1 MKSLHDLC
9 IKHQITLA
17 CAESMSGGA
26 FSSSITQL
34 ANASCYFLGGI
45 VSYSTQSKI
54 NILDVPKELI
64 DTHTVYSHECVQA
77 MALGVKKKFN
87 SQLSVAISGEAGHHL
102 IDDHQ
107 EHYVYSCIIF
117 NDRIELFK
125 DSWTGLR
132 NDIIRKSVDL
142 LHQRCISIIERGYN
156 GKE

>member
-1 MKSLHDLC
+1 MTSLHDLC

-17 CAESMSGGA
+17 CAESVSGGA
-26 FSSSITQL
+26 FSASITQT

-45 VSYSTQSKI
+45 VTYSTQSKMDL
-54 NILDVPKELI
+54 LDVSKEI
-64 DTHTVYSHECVQA
+64 IETHSVYSFECVEA
-77 MALGVKKKFN
+77 MALGVKKKFG
-87 SQLSVAISGEAGHHL
+87 SQLSIAISGEAGHHL

-107 EHYVYSCIIF
+107 ERIVYSCIIF

-125 DSWTGLR
+125 DSLSGLR
-132 NDIIRKSVDL
+132 NDIIRKCVEL